1 MSKYDWDIETAMAV
15 AKAESNCYQEA
26 LGDTS
31 LVYIQNGREY
41 GYSKGVFQIRILP
54 GREHC
59 DTYDLVT
66 NVSCAYK
73 IYSYRENFTPWS
85 AYNNGRYLPFL
96 GS

>member
-1 MSKYDWDIETAMAV
+1 MAV
-15 AKAESNCYQEA
+15 AKAESNCRQEA

-31 LVYIQNGREY
+31 LVYMQNGREY

-54 GREHC
+54 GREYC

-73 IYSYRENFTPWS
+73 IYSDRGNFTPWS
-85 AYNNGRYLPFL
+85 AYNNGSYLKHM
-96 GS
+96 

>member
-15 AKAESNCYQEA
+15 AKAESNCRQEA

-31 LVYIQNGREY
+31 LVYMQNGREY

-59 DTYDLVT
+59 DTYDLAT
-66 NVSCAYK
+66 NISCAYK
-73 IYSYRENFTPWS
+73 IYSYREDFTPWS
-85 AYNNGRYLPFL
+85 AYNNGSYLKFL
-96 GS
+96 

>member
-31 LVYIQNGREY
+31 LVYMQNGREY

-54 GREHC
+54 GRENC

-73 IYSYRENFTPWS
+73 IYSYRGNFTPWS
-85 AYNNGRYLPFL
+85 AYNNGSYLKFL
-96 GS
+96 

>member
-1 MSKYDWDIETAMAV
+1 MAV
-15 AKAESNCYQEA
+15 VKAESNCRQEA

-31 LVYIQNGREY
+31 LVYMQNGREY

-54 GREHC
+54 GREQC

-73 IYSYRENFTPWS
+73 IYSYRGNFTPWS
-85 AYNNGRYLPFL
+85 VYKNGRYLDYL
-96 GS
+96 